1 VNEGQD
7 GLYIVDEDGKIIS
20 DKEKLIE
27 RNKLI
32 LKSPIFNIY
41 KLIFFNETEEQ
52 NEMKIYVVTKKVN
65 G

>member
-1 VNEGQD
+1 MNEGQD

-52 NEMKIYVVTKKVN
+52 NEMKIYVVTKKS
-65 G
+65 